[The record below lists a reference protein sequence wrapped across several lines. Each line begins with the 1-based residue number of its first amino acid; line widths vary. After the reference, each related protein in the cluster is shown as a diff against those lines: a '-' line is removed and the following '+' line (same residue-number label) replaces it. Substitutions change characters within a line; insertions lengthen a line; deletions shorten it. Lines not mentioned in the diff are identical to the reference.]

1 MGFLRRKLVDWLGK
15 ELTLNS
21 EVSAQVAED
30 LERCRWMEAA
40 REVMASYV
48 TAALQLS
55 EVRFYDRDGHR
66 DHGNGAW
73 LWNVSPNPNQS
84 RAEFLDALCHRLL
97 VGDGA
102 GHDGE
107 ALVVPRSV
115 GGQTTIHLADGF
127 SRERRPLAEDR
138 FSAITL
144 AGTNGSLPGELTSS
158 QVFFL
163 TLGGGAD
170 GWSALMAQVDAQYE
184 ALADS
189 AITAMREHAAPKW
202 FYRAE
207 QPAFGTPEEDEAYR
221 EELKASLRKFVT
233 ARDPA
238 VMPLTKGQDMER
250 ASASSK
256 DSPIM
261 PDMVAAIRKDM
272 FETAA
277 VCMRIPTSL
286 LYGNTNNFAE
296 LVSALLTFA
305 VDPVARLLSDELT
318 RKTYTPTQWSAGAR
332 VSVDTTHVRHV
343 DLFSVAD
350 QVAKLVGSS
359 VDSPNEIRGF
369 TGQDRIDAP
378 WADGYQMTKNNDTAG
393 GGEKK

>member
-1 MGFLRRKLVDWLGK
+1 MGYFRRKLVDWLGH
-15 ELTLNS
+15 ELTLKS
-21 EVSAQVAED
+21 EVPAQVAED

-144 AGTNGSLPGELTSS
+144 SGTNGSLPDALTSS
-158 QVFFL
+158 QVYFL
-163 TLGGGAD
+163 TLGGGAG

-184 ALADS
+184 VLADS
-189 AITAMREHAAPKW
+189 AIVAMREHAAPKW
-202 FYRAE
+202 LYRAE
-207 QPAFGTPEEDEAYR
+207 QPAFGTPEQEDEYKR
-221 EELKASLRKFVT
+221 QVKENLKSFVNAT
-233 ARDPA
+233 RPT
-238 VMPLTKGQDMER
+238 VLPLNKGQEIER
-250 ASASSK
+250 AVSASK
-256 DSPIM
+256 DSPVT
-261 PDMVAAIRKDM
+261 PDMVAAIRRDM

-305 VDPVARLLSDELT
+305 VDPVARLLEDELT
-318 RKTYTPTQWSAGAR
+318 RKTYTPKEWVAGAH

-343 DLFSVAD
+343 DLFTVAD

-369 TGQDRIDAP
+369 TGQDRIDAA
-378 WADGYQMTKNNDTAG
+378 WADEYQRTKNNEDAG
-393 GGEKK
+393 GGETK

>member
-1 MGFLRRKLVDWLGK
+1 MGYFRRKLLSWLGEEIALK
-15 ELTLNS
+15 S
-21 EVSAQVAED
+21 EQGKQIVVE

-40 REVMASYV
+40 RKVMASYV

-55 EVRFYDRDGHR
+55 EVRFYDRDGQR
-66 DHGNGAW
+66 DYGNGAW

-84 RAEFLDALCHRLL
+84 RSEFLDALCHRLL
-97 VGDGA
+97 AGA
-102 GHDGE
+102 GE
-107 ALVVPRSV
+107 ALVVPRGV
-115 GGQTTIHLADGF
+115 GGRTTIHLADGF
-127 SRERRPLAEDR
+127 SRDLRPLSEDR
-138 FSAITL
+138 FSNITL
-144 AGTNGSLPGELTSS
+144 AKTNGSLPGELTSS
-158 QVFFL
+158 QVFYL

-170 GWSALMAQVDAQYE
+170 GWSALMAQLDAQYGQ
-184 ALADS
+184 LADS
-189 AITAMREHAAPKW
+189 AIAAMRDNTAPKW
-202 FYRAE
+202 LWRGKM
-207 QPAFGTPEEDEAYR
+207 PAFGTEEQEGDYKAK
-221 EELKASLRKFVT
+221 LKESLKSFVT
-233 ARDPA
+233 AKSPT
-238 VMPLTKGQDMER
+238 VLPLFEGQDLEC
-250 ASASSK
+250 ATSSQK

-305 VDPVARLLSDELT
+305 VDPVARLLEDELT
-318 RKTYTPTQWSAGAR
+318 RKMYTPAEWRYGAH

-369 TGQDRIDAP
+369 TGQDRIAAP
-378 WADGYQMTKNNDTAG
+378 WADEYQRTKNNEDAG
-393 GGEKK
+393 GGETK